1 MKVQRLAGDTLGKTL
16 FQQQSLNM
24 QTRLIECSRVAPS
37 ERQSLFF
44 ENEDRLGLGAL
55 SADGAGGLLTWGIRH
70 SGLPLRCWKGA
81 QIELVH
87 KSRISFHRCRN
98 VFIEAYSRL
107 ASRDRQ
113 HWLNEPGFQGLATR
127 YCLKSKQLSLWGAI
141 CLECCLGSWGLHQ
154 QTVAAGPLTWP

>member
-55 SADGAGGLLTWGIRH
+55 SADGAGGLLT
-70 SGLPLRCWKGA
+70 
-81 QIELVH
+81 
-87 KSRISFHRCRN
+87 
-98 VFIEAYSRL
+98 
-107 ASRDRQ
+107 
-113 HWLNEPGFQGLATR
+113 
-127 YCLKSKQLSLWGAI
+127 
-141 CLECCLGSWGLHQ
+141 
-154 QTVAAGPLTWP
+154 